1 MGAIV
6 AIIIAVVVGGVVA
19 VGTSVGLVASQGGNG
34 YPEQVP
40 GSVVVYGT
48 E

>member
-6 AIIIAVVVGGVVA
+6 AIIIAVVIGAGVA
-19 VGTSVGLVASQGGNG
+19 VGASFGLVASQGGNG

-48 E
+48 N